1 MIDIKKFKIT
11 TKLRNG
17 IKDIQGDAIE
27 QKLNQDDWH
36 VKDVKVGQVFYLEAP
51 YKEIKELCKQVLV
64 NTMLYDYEI
73 RSMDTGFKIVDVDE

>member
-1 MIDIKKFKIT
+1 MDMMKFKVT
-11 TKLRNG
+11 TKLREN
-17 IKDIQGDAIE
+17 IKDIEGDAIK
-27 QKLNQDDWH
+27 QQLNQADWH

-51 YKEIKELCKQVLV
+51 YGEVSKLCKQVLV

>member
-1 MIDIKKFKIT
+1 MKFKVT
-11 TKLRNG
+11 TKLREG
-17 IKDIQGDAIE
+17 IKDIEGDDIK

-64 NTMLYDYEI
+64 NTLLYDYEI
-73 RSMDTGFKIVDVDE
+73 RSLDTGFKIEDEC

>member
-1 MIDIKKFKIT
+1 MKFKVT
-11 TKLRNG
+11 TKLRES
-17 IKDIQGDAIE
+17 IKDIQGDVIE

-64 NTMLYDYEI
+64 NTLLYDYEI
-73 RSMDTGFKIVDVDE
+73 RSLDTGFKIVNVDE

>member
-1 MIDIKKFKIT
+1 MDMMKFKVT
-11 TKLRNG
+11 TKLRDG
-17 IKDIQGDAIE
+17 IKDIEGETIE

-64 NTMLYDYEI
+64 NTLLYDYEI
-73 RSMDTGFKIVDVDE
+73 EDVND